1 MSELR
6 DELDSLK
13 ELLDEETKM
22 RLDAE
27 EMVEQLQMELQKTE
41 EELKETIEAEEKTYK
56 KAVEFKE
63 KVQEMDALRKE
74 LDEI

>member
-1 MSELR
+1 MTSTKSDFSGEDDEANGENVRPIGNRLSELR

-27 EMVEQLQMELQKTE
+27 EMVEQALEP
-41 EELKETIEAEEKTYK
+41 EA
-56 KAVEFKE
+56 ARVI
-63 KVQEMDALRKE
+63 QRRAP
-74 LDEI
+74 